1 MSLVI
6 RIVVAIL
13 VGLIVTGL
21 LNYFNVLNEHL
32 NALIGLLAA
41 IVTFFSYDGWTGAR
55 RV

>member
-1 MSLVI
+1 MNLLI

-21 LNYFNVLNEHL
+21 LNYLGVLTATL
-32 NALIGLLAA
+32 NGLIGFLAALI
-41 IVTFFSYDGWTGAR
+41 TFFSYDGVIATH